1 MNNLLLPI
9 CLFALAAPALA
20 QSQPDALAPMQAY
33 VRAHETGD
41 PAHLRQAF
49 SADAKVIGYRNGA
62 LVTMTLD
69 EYAAK
74 FSGRPAPD
82 EAQRRRSIEIIDQ
95 TVDAA
100 VGKVV
105 LDYPAIKFTDYMA
118 LLKIDGQWRIVNKS
132 FHAQPK
138 AAQK

>member
-49 SADAKVIGYRNGA
+49 SADAK
-62 LVTMTLD
+62 
-69 EYAAK
+69 
-74 FSGRPAPD
+74 
-82 EAQRRRSIEIIDQ
+82 
-95 TVDAA
+95 
-100 VGKVV
+100 
-105 LDYPAIKFTDYMA
+105 A
-118 LLKIDGQWRIVNKS
+118 LLPPSVPSRVIVAVES
-132 FHAQPK
+132 CQ
-138 AAQK
+138 